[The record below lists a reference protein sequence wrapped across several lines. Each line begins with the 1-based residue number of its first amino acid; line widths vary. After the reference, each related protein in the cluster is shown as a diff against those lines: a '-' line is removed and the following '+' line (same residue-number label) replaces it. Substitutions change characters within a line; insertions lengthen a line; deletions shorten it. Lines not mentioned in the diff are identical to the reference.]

1 MTTATVH
8 PLHPDWQA
16 VVDYWLGDT
25 DAATTEAIDA
35 HLLHCDACGEV
46 FDAVVA
52 LGRGV
57 RDAFSRGLVPAILAP
72 GLVERVQAAGRRV
85 REYRLPAGGSATCSI
100 APEDDLLVSR
110 VSAPLG
116 GVERLDA
123 VFTFSHL
130 PGHEQRLRDLP
141 FHADAGEV
149 LFAHQVAEVRRQP
162 SHDVSL
168 RLVAV
173 DAAGEREI
181 ARYTFHHRAAPEAG

>member
-1 MTTATVH
+1 MKAATVH
-8 PLHPDWQA
+8 PDWRDL
-16 VVDYWLGDT
+16 VDYWLGDA

-57 RDAFSRGLVPAILAP
+57 REAFSRGLVPAVLAP
-72 GLVERVQAAGRRV
+72 GFVERVRAAGRRV
-85 REYRLPAGGSATCSI
+85 REYRLPPGGSATCSI
-100 APEDDLLVSR
+100 DPEDDLLVSR
-110 VSAPLG
+110 VSAALA

-130 PGHEQRLRDLP
+130 PDREQRLSDLP
-141 FHADAGEV
+141 FRADAGEV

-162 SHDVSL
+162 THDVSL

-181 ARYTFHHRAAPEAG
+181 ARYTFHHRAAPAAD

>member
-1 MTTATVH
+1 MTSPTVH
-8 PLHPDWQA
+8 LDWQS

-25 DAATTEAIDA
+25 DAATTEAIDT

-57 RDAFSRGLVPAILAP
+57 RDAFARGQVPAILAP
-72 GLVERVQAAGRRV
+72 EFVERIQAAGRRV
-85 REYRLPAGGSATCSI
+85 REYRLPPGGSANCSI
-100 APEDDLLVSR
+100 APEDELLVSR
-110 VSAPLG
+110 VSAPLE

-123 VFTFSHL
+123 VFTYSHV
-130 PGHEQRLRDLP
+130 PDHEDRLRDLP

-149 LFAHQVAEVRRQP
+149 LFAHQVAMVRRQP

-181 ARYTFHHRAAPEAG
+181 ARYTFHHRAASDAG